1 MLGEYIIVCLVFVVV
16 ALFEFA
22 LIIILNRKIDAKKP
36 HEKRDSSLLREQN
49 ISMSQKHEGAKIA
62 FGEDPSKETR
72 LSNADQM
79 RVDGTKRSTECIPS
93 ISPIHVIDFT
103 ASFIYPLA
111 FVMYNCFYWS
121 RSLDQSI
128 VDR

>member
-22 LIIILNRKIDAKKP
+22 LIIILNRKADAKKG
-36 HEKRDSSLLREQN
+36 HEKRELNLLQN
-49 ISMSQKHEGAKIA
+49 KNNSASQKHGGAKIA
-62 FGEDPSKETR
+62 FIEDHSKETC
-72 LSNADQM
+72 LSNADQEWVSEM
-79 RVDGTKRSTECIPS
+79 KRSTGCVPS

-111 FVMYNCFYWS
+111 FVIYNCFYWS
-121 RSLDQSI
+121 RTLDQK
-128 VDR
+128 

>member
-22 LIIILNRKIDAKKP
+22 LIIILNRKADAKEKD
-36 HEKRDSSLLREQN
+36 EKRKSNLLQEQN
-49 ISMSQKHEGAKIA
+49 NYELQKHGGAKRA
-62 FGEDPSKETR
+62 FVGDHSKETS
-72 LSNADQM
+72 LSNADQQ
-79 RVDGTKRSTECIPS
+79 RVNGTKRSMGCVPS
-93 ISPIHVIDFT
+93 ISPIHAIDFT

-121 RSLDQSI
+121 RSLDQK
-128 VDR
+128 

>member
-22 LIIILNRKIDAKKP
+22 LIIILNRKIDAKKT
-36 HEKRDSSLLREQN
+36 HEKRDSNLLREQN
-49 ISMSQKHEGAKIA
+49 ISMSQKHGGAKIA
-62 FGEDPSKETR
+62 FVEDPSKETC
-72 LSNADQM
+72 LSNADQE
-79 RVDGTKRSTECIPS
+79 RVNGTKRIAECIPS

-121 RSLDQSI
+121 RSLD
-128 VDR
+128 